1 MRALA
6 VDLAPRR
13 ICSSA
18 IVHGVVRTP
27 LSETAAY
34 ARSAEA
40 LQALQAL
47 QAVAAEHPLGPGAP
61 ADGAQAAGFLLSDRI
76 ASPPLSC

>member
-6 VDLAPRR
+6 VELAPRR
-13 ICSSA
+13 IYSSA
-18 IVHGVVRTP
+18 IVPGVVRTP

-40 LQALQAL
+40 LQALQA
-47 QAVAAEHPLGPGAP
+47 VAAEHPLGPGGP
-61 ADGAQAAGFLLSDRI
+61 ADVAQAAGFLLSDRI